1 MELAAGDQLALLVE
15 GDIRALGTVTSAE
28 PGQYAWDQVPVN
40 FPSGL
45 LVNPTSEVRELNAA
59 ERQEIWSHVP
69 SPPARRGTLRRT
81 SLLEDRAGKERG
93 RLARMEGSRNRH
105 YRLARTRRP
114 DACSTESE
122 FDKRAAKSR

>member
-1 MELAAGDQLALLVE
+1 MDPFLENLLSQVELAAGDQLALLVE

-59 ERQEIWSHVP
+59 ERRGNLE
-69 SPPARRGTLRRT
+69 PPALPAARRGTLRRT
-81 SLLEDRAGKERG
+81 SLLEDRAGQGTRVGWPRVAMSVE
-93 RLARMEGSRNRH
+93 SRPS
-105 YRLARTRRP
+105 AGQSSAT
-114 DACSTESE
+114 
-122 FDKRAAKSR
+122 